1 MARPKKVS
9 TDDIL
14 DAIERVVV
22 KHGASK
28 LSIDAVAQEA
38 GISKSR
44 VVLDYKSKTALLEA
58 LIDRDLQRDTERI
71 ESAIDECADT
81 PHPELFARVK
91 LAEQTPDDT
100 ERAIVLAIPASR
112 SSEASR
118 RRRMQEWVARDLQA
132 MDSGAKPELARL
144 AYFALIGF
152 SCHEW
157 FGLVDWSQEERLS
170 FMDLIRKTYA
180 SCPESLPKTFPN
192 PYQA

>member
-100 ERAIVLAIPASR
+100 ERAIVLAITSSM
-112 SSEASR
+112 SSEASL

>member
-44 VVLDYKSKTALLEA
+44 GVLDYKSKTALLEA

-100 ERAIVLAIPASR
+100 ERAIVLAITSSM
-112 SSEASR
+112 SSEASL